1 MVSMK
6 DIAKICGVSVAT
18 VSKALNGQKEIGEE
32 TRKRICA
39 TAENMGYRANSIAR
53 ALKTNR
59 SYNLGMLLM
68 DECNSGLGQ
77 EYFSTII
84 EGFKTE
90 AETHGY
96 DITFINSHVGD
107 QPTSYLKHCRYRG
120 LDGVLVTCVNFEDP
134 RVRELAAG
142 NIPLVS
148 IDYAFQGHTAIFSDN
163 QIGAETLVRHAYEKG
178 HRKIAYIHG
187 ENTVTTRDRLQ
198 GFHKACRE
206 LGLTIP
212 EEYIVPCIYHDPEAC
227 EKATAQLL
235 RLENPPT
242 CILFPDDFSFIGGHN
257 AIRVTGYSI
266 PGLPISQKQVS
277 VMGYDGMKLARMMW
291 LTTYTR
297 DAYTIGQTAANQ
309 LIHRIEHPEDP
320 VTEQILISGHLM
332 EGITVQDINK

>member
-68 DECNSGLGQ
+68 DERNSGLGQ

-84 EGFKTE
+84 ESFKTE

-96 DITFINSHVGD
+96 NITFINSHVGD

-163 QIGAETLVRHAYEKG
+163 QTGTESLVRHAYEKG

-198 GFHKACRE
+198 GFHKACQE

-235 RLENPPT
+235 RLEDPPT

-257 AIRVTGYSI
+257 AIRETGYAI

-277 VMGYDGMKLARMMW
+277 VMGYDGMNLARMMW
-291 LTTYTR
+291 LTTYAQ
-297 DAYTIGQTAANQ
+297 DAYTIGQTAAKQ

-320 VTEQILISGHLM
+320 VTEQIVISGHLM
-332 EGITVQDINK
+332 EGITLQDINK